1 MSDIVLTETSVKP
14 NWDIFCKV
22 VDNFGDIG
30 ICWRLAQQLQH
41 EHGLQMRLWVDDVD
55 SAQKIIPNFNINLS
69 QQVIDDVVV
78 TKWNTDTD
86 FSQAADVV
94 IEAFACGLPDKYLAN
109 MTQQQSRW
117 VNLEYLS
124 AEAWVDDFHAKP
136 SPRPNG
142 LIRHFYFPGFTEKT
156 GGLIR
161 TPDIF
166 KKNQLLAD
174 NMQLQNDFW
183 QDLRLTH
190 HASLKI
196 SLFCYPFA
204 PVEQLLEVM
213 AQSAQ
218 PIHCYISDS
227 NIFAQIAA
235 FFGQESIH
243 VGQTLVQQNLTLHVL
258 PFLSQADY
266 DRLLAACDLNF
277 VRGEDSWIRAI
288 WAAKPF
294 IWQPYIQDE
303 NAHMVKLNAFLDLF
317 YAQYGQKQLA
327 CKAHGYWST
336 GQLTQDIFSEYMQ
349 QLPAIKSYTQQQSAQ
364 LANQPD
370 LAAKL
375 VIFCNNLVFT
385 KG

>member
-1 MSDIVLTETSVKP
+1 MTKTTVKQS
-14 NWDIFCKV
+14 WDIFCKV

-30 ICWRLAQQLQH
+30 ICWRLAQQLH
-41 EHGLQMRLWVDDVD
+41 LEHGLQIRLWVDDLD
-55 SAQKIIPNFNINLS
+55 SAQKIIPSLNINLN
-69 QQVIDDVVV
+69 QQVVDDIVIS
-78 TKWNTDTD
+78 KWSGADKVDGAD
-86 FSQAADVV
+86 FSQAASVV
-94 IEAFACGLPDKYLAN
+94 IEAFACGLPNAYLAS
-109 MTQQQSRW
+109 MAQRKSKW

-124 AEAWVDDFHAKP
+124 AETWVDDFHAKP
-136 SPRPNG
+136 SPKSDG

-166 KKNQLLAD
+166 HRNQLLAD
-174 NMQLQNDFW
+174 NVRLQDDFW
-183 QDLRLTH
+183 ESLRLANH
-190 HASLKI
+190 SCLKV

-204 PVEQLLEVM
+204 PVQQLLDVM
-213 AQSAQ
+213 AQSVQ

-227 NIFAQIAA
+227 NIFAQVAR

-266 DRLLAACDLNF
+266 DNLLAACDLNF

-294 IWQPYIQDE
+294 IWQPYIQEE
-303 NAHMVKLNAFLDLF
+303 NTHMVKLNAFLDLF
-317 YAQYGQKQLA
+317 YANYDKKYLP
-327 CKAHGYWST
+327 CEAHQYWST
-336 GQLTQDIFSEYMQ
+336 GQLPKDAFTEYLQ
-349 QLPAIKSYTQQQSAQ
+349 QLAATKSYTQARSKQ
-364 LANQPD
+364 LASQPD

-375 VIFCNNLVFT
+375 VIFCNKL
-385 KG
+385 